1 MSVVDRRVLLLL
13 DVGGTRLLDG
23 QGVELGDRQVALVA
37 DLGAG
42 VDLAV
47 VPAGILVS
55 HVFDL
60 SMTSHLMRSR
70 NEQQRFF
77 SGLKLNFIKNC
88 KCTEKISLHSVIQNS
103 KFGSPIEHQ

>member
-13 DVGGTRLLDG
+13 DVGGARLLDG

-47 VPAGILVS
+47 VPAGVLVS
-55 HVFDL
+55 HVLDL
-60 SMTSHLMRSR
+60 SMTSHVLGYR

-77 SGLKLNFIKNC
+77 SGLKSNFIK
-88 KCTEKISLHSVIQNS
+88 ISWQLEVWQCH
-103 KFGSPIEHQ
+103 

>member
-1 MSVVDRRVLLLL
+1 MVDRRVLLLL

-47 VPAGILVS
+47 VPAGVLVS
-55 HVFDL
+55 HVLDL
-60 SMTSHLMRSR
+60 SMTSHVLGYR

-77 SGLKLNFIKNC
+77 SGLKSNFIK
-88 KCTEKISLHSVIQNS
+88 ISWQLEVWQCH
-103 KFGSPIEHQ
+103 